1 MEHKMTFDSIW
12 EQEERQSLQQRLRQ
26 DYPTWLRRRRQRRT
40 ALATIAVLAVAGFSI
55 FNFQFSTPKDYD
67 YVCCN
72 RSGIA
77 EGHWTKVAADI
88 LILNSEI

>member
-1 MEHKMTFDSIW
+1 MNNMTFDSIW
-12 EQEERQSLQQRLRQ
+12 EQEERQGLQQRLRQ
-26 DYPTWLRRRRQRRT
+26 DYPAWLRCRRQRRT
-40 ALATIAVLAVAGFSI
+40 ALASIAVLVVAGLSI

-77 EGHWTKVAADI
+77 ESHWAKVASNI
-88 LILNSEI
+88 LTIETL